1 MGYYEAAGRRSALA
15 LADLDLL
22 IRRTDQRL
30 ERIAQAAEAV
40 SAEAGRAAYEAG
52 ALAGVLREQTQA
64 IGSAGSELLAASTG
78 AVQQLNARL
87 GDERFDQMAG
97 ALAASSENTLRA
109 SANVAEATGYVRDML
124 SPAKK
129 SFWRKVVELLIP
141 RPQVSVGP

>member
-1 MGYYEAAGRRSALA
+1 
-15 LADLDLL
+15 
-22 IRRTDQRL
+22 
-30 ERIAQAAEAV
+30 
-40 SAEAGRAAYEAG
+40 
-52 ALAGVLREQTQA
+52 
-64 IGSAGSELLAASTG
+64 
-78 AVQQLNARL
+78 VQQLNARL